1 MRRRAFLAGATVSLV
16 PIARA
21 SEPIRNAIALAGDR
35 FSMGDEEYHLTDILA
50 PSAFDLHRD
59 TAPFFTEA
67 KDVLQSLLSNND
79 VSIYDTGERNR
90 WRVRIVSARIGVDG
104 VTLQERLVAA
114 GAARVNPKT
123 DNHEL
128 IETLL
133 SLEGTARANR
143 TGLWALRA
151 YCVFD
156 AGDASGAI
164 GGFNLVEGRVTT
176 ARAGRGRFY
185 LNFGADYR
193 TDFTATAPS
202 RRARRWAR
210 DGVDL
215 ETFQD
220 ARLRVRGFVESIN
233 GPSIEL
239 GHVKAIEVL
248 A

>member
-1 MRRRAFLAGATVSLV
+1 MKRRAFLAGAAVSFISV
-16 PIARA
+16 ARA
-21 SEPIRNAIALAGDR
+21 SEPNNYAVALAGDR
-35 FSMGDEEYHLTDILA
+35 FRVDDDEYHLTDILA

-59 TAPFFTEA
+59 RAPFFAEA
-67 KDVLQSLLSNND
+67 KGVLHKLLANND
-79 VSIYDTGERNR
+79 VTIDDTGERSR
-90 WRVRIVSARIGVDG
+90 WGARMASAQTTADG

-128 IETLL
+128 IEALL
-133 SLEGTARANR
+133 SIEATARAKQ

-151 YCVFD
+151 YRVFD
-156 AGDASGAI
+156 ASDASGAI
-164 GGFNLVEGRVTT
+164 GGFNLVEGRITS

-202 RRARRWAR
+202 RRATRWAR

-215 ETFQD
+215 EMLLN
-220 ARLRVRGFVESIN
+220 ARVRVRGYVESIN

-239 GHVKAIEVL
+239 GHVKAIEL
-248 A
+248 MS